1 MKPKILLP
9 KKIIDDFIRQALDEF
24 PYECCGFLIGGSIE
38 NGIEAVEYVPAK
50 NSRNTNRKRRF
61 VIDPQEYLEVENKA
75 DSQNRSLIGIVHS
88 HPDAPDIPSEYDRN
102 HAFAGFSYIIISTTE
117 KKINGFRSWRLQEDR
132 KSFFEEEIQVIA

>member
-9 KKIIDDFIRQALDEF
+9 KKIIDDFKRQALDEF
-24 PYECCGFLIGGSIE
+24 PYECCGFLIGGSVK
-38 NGIEAVEYVPAK
+38 NGVEAEEYVPAK
-50 NSRNTNRKRRF
+50 NSRDTNRKRRF

-102 HAFAGFSYIIISTTE
+102 HAFTDFSYIIISTTE